1 MAMSAPIDISR
12 AEARRLALN
21 AQGFG
26 APCSHGRVNVGHVR
40 RLLSRLRAI
49 QIDAVNVLVRSHY
62 LPVYS
67 RLGVYSLDTFDRL
80 VYDRKEAFEYLGHA
94 ASYMPVELQ
103 PALRWRMSRYADN
116 KHWKAAVARIEAERP
131 GYLDAVERE
140 ITERGPLTV
149 GDLSDPARREK
160 VPTKYAES
168 SLLWYRWSDGK
179 TVLEGLFEAGR
190 LAVTGRRNFER
201 LYDLPERVIPDRILN
216 APTPSEDEAQR
227 LLVRHAAAA
236 LGVATVRDLAD
247 YFRLPVSA
255 TRARIREL
263 AADGLLVPADVQDWE
278 ENAYVEPEAKAT
290 PVEAATVLS
299 PFDSLLWER
308 SRVERIFGFQHSFEL
323 YVPRDKR
330 RYGYYVL
337 PFLLGESLV
346 ARIDLKAD
354 RSQGAL
360 LVLGAH
366 LERGQEHQ
374 AVARPL
380 AAEVTRMAT
389 WLGAQRVEVADNG
402 DLATDLQS
410 ALQ

>member
-1 MAMSAPIDISR
+1 MSEPVEVSR

-26 APCSHGRVNVGHVR
+26 APGRQGRVNVGHLR
-40 RLLSRLRAI
+40 RLLSRLGAI

-67 RLGVYSLDTFDRL
+67 RLGAYPLDTFERL
-80 VYDRKEAFEYLGHA
+80 VYGRKEAFEYLGHA
-94 ASYMPVELQ
+94 ASFMPVELQ
-103 PALRWRMSRYADN
+103 PALRWRMSRYADS
-116 KHWKAAVARIEAERP
+116 KQWKAVVARVEAERP
-131 GYLDAVERE
+131 GYLDAVQRE

-160 VPTKYAES
+160 VATKYAES

-190 LAVTGRRNFER
+190 LAVAGRRNFER

-216 APTPSEDEAQR
+216 APAPSEEEAQR

-247 YFRLPVSA
+247 YFRIPMAA

-263 AADGLLVPADVQDWE
+263 IADGLLVPAVVADWKE
-278 ENAYVEPEAKAT
+278 DAYLETDAKAT
-290 PVEAATVLS
+290 PIEAATLLS

-308 SRVERIFGFQHSFEL
+308 SRVKRVFGFQHSFEL
-323 YVPRDKR
+323 YVPRGKR

-337 PFLLGESLV
+337 PFLLGEFLV
-346 ARIDLKAD
+346 ARVDLKAD

-360 LVLGAH
+360 LVRGAYI
-366 LERGQEHQ
+366 EPEQEHQ

-380 AAEVTRMAT
+380 AAELTRMAS
-389 WLGAQRVEVADNG
+389 WLGLQRVDVADNG
-402 DLATDLQS
+402 DLATDVQE
-410 ALQ
+410 ALP